1 MGLMKPLLT
10 VGGRMKNPT
19 VVIFTTV
26 CAKTAGSNHREQ
38 SKRILVSRGEWG
50 VFSITERKRKERRDD
65 PWPLGGR
72 GSRIKKDRN
81 GGGREGGHRIIK

>member
-1 MGLMKPLLT
+1 
-10 VGGRMKNPT
+10 MKNPT
-19 VVIFTTV
+19 VMIFTTV

-38 SKRILVSRGEWG
+38 SKRILVSSEGEWG

-65 PWPLGGR
+65 PWPMGGR

-81 GGGREGGHRIIK
+81 GGWREGGHRIIK